1 MWEAILGYTMLGL
14 VALQCG
20 LVLFT
25 IGYIIYAELIS
36 EPLRPPAR
44 W

>member
-14 VALQCG
+14 AVFQGG

-25 IGYIIYAELIS
+25 IGYIIYAELTS